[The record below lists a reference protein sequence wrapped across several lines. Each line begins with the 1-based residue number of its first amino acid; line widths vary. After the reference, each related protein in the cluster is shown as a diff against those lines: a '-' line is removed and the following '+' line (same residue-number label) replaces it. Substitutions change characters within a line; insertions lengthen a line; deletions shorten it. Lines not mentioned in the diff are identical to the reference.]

1 MLFWYIALHCVMIV
15 IDGGCVVGLFTS
27 ATSLVVEEFARY
39 IPFIGSII
47 AAPISFAGT
56 YYMLKYVLDRLEG
69 VALEVVTYAAEHA
82 GKHED
87 DDDE

>member
-1 MLFWYIALHCVMIV
+1 MYVS
-15 IDGGCVVGLFTS
+15 GLFTS

-56 YYMLKYVLDRLEG
+56 YYMLKHVLDRLES
-69 VALEVVTYAAEHA
+69 VAMEVVTYAAEHA
-82 GKHED
+82 GNHDVD
-87 DDDE
+87 DDD